1 MNLNEIGLQRV
12 CYQYHAQGCGEF
24 YSLYIGIFGLDK
36 VYSSLSAGLRHSLDH
51 LEHKKMFM

>member
-1 MNLNEIGLQRV
+1 MKLGFNVYVTSTMHRGV
-12 CYQYHAQGCGEF
+12 GSF
-24 YSLYIGIFGLDK
+24 YSMYIGIFGLDK